1 MSASLTS
8 SGLRRGV
15 LLQRH
20 AQVLRRVAAGVSVVA
35 ALGIFPGAAAA
46 QTAKPA
52 PHPVTLHAAA
62 TRDSTHGSTHDDASH
77 PHVYL
82 MRGLLN
88 IFSLGM
94 DQLAAQI
101 ARNGVD
107 ANVYNHSVEETV
119 VAAIAQKYRAGD
131 HGPYILVGHSL
142 GADAVMLMAQQLDAQ
157 GVPVALVVPFDGTAS
172 YAAPANVG
180 CVVNLTQRKYAYMQ
194 AGAGFHGKL
203 SNVDVSSDTTIDH
216 VTIDKSPRLQ
226 AVALKEVLQAAR
238 GQSCRPGTNAPAMA
252 RAKQPVPKESAPQ
265 DDGSKENATKDSAL
279 KDSATKDGATK
290 DTAPKDIAPKD
301 TTPKQPISPKNATP
315 AKNPAKNP
323 AKSATSAKSVPAAKT
338 ASPAKGAAKSGA
350 APTAPTNSATTPAK
364 NASPAKSAAATVRAQ
379 TPIF

>member
-1 MSASLTS
+1 MSASLN
-8 SGLRRGV
+8 SGGLGRGA

-20 AQVLRRVAAGVSVVA
+20 MHALRRLAAGVSVVA
-35 ALGIFPGAAAA
+35 ALGIVPGAVA

-52 PHPVTLHAAA
+52 QHPVAPHAA
-62 TRDSTHGSTHDDASH
+62 STHGSGHDDASH

-107 ANVYNHSVEETV
+107 ASVYNHSVEETV
-119 VAAIAQKYRAGD
+119 VDAIAQKYRAGD

-142 GADAVMLMAQQLDAQ
+142 GADAVMLMALQLNAQ

-172 YAAPANVG
+172 YAAPANVS

-194 AGAGFHGKL
+194 AGPGFHGKL
-203 SNVDVSSDTTIDH
+203 SNVDVSGDTTIDH

-226 AVALKEVLQAAR
+226 AMALKEILQAAR
-238 GQSCRPGTNAPAMA
+238 GQSCRPGTNAPAIA
-252 RAKQPVPKESAPQ
+252 RAKQSAPKEIMPWDS
-265 DDGSKENATKDSAL
+265 GSKENATKDSA
-279 KDSATKDGATK
+279 
-290 DTAPKDIAPKD
+290 
-301 TTPKQPISPKNATP
+301 PKQVNPPQNAAP
-315 AKNPAKNP
+315 AN
-323 AKSATSAKSVPAAKT
+323 SAKSVAPAKT
-338 ASPAKGAAKSGA
+338 ASPAKAATPAKSGA
-350 APTAPTNSATTPAK
+350 APGT
-364 NASPAKSAAATVRAQ
+364 PAKSAAPEKSAAASRSS
-379 TPIF
+379 

>member
-1 MSASLTS
+1 MWASLK
-8 SGLRRGV
+8 SGGHRRGA

-20 AQVLRRVAAGVSVVA
+20 GQALRRLAAGASVVA
-35 ALGIFPGAAAA
+35 ALGIVPGAAA

-52 PHPVTLHAAA
+52 QHPVTSHAA
-62 TRDSTHGSTHDDASH
+62 STHGSAHDDASH

-88 IFSLGM
+88 VFSLGM

-107 ANVYNHSVEETV
+107 ASVYNHSVEETV
-119 VAAIAQKYRAGD
+119 VDAIVQKYRAGD

-142 GADAVMLMAQQLDAQ
+142 GADAVMLMALQLNAQ

-172 YAAPANVG
+172 YAAPANVS

-226 AVALKEVLQAAR
+226 AMALKEILQAAH
-238 GQSCRPGTNAPAMA
+238 GQSCRPSAVA
-252 RAKQPVPKESAPQ
+252 RAKQSAPKEIAPQ
-265 DDGSKENATKDSAL
+265 DSGSKENAINDNTLKDSVTKDSA
-279 KDSATKDGATK
+279 
-290 DTAPKDIAPKD
+290 PKEAL
-301 TTPKQPISPKNATP
+301 SPKNATP
-315 AKNPAKNP
+315 AKNAKTIP
-323 AKSATSAKSVPAAKT
+323 PAKT
-338 ASPAKGAAKSGA
+338 ASPAKGATPAKSGA
-350 APTAPTNSATTPAK
+350 APTAPAKNDTTPAK
-364 NASPAKSAAATVRAQ
+364 STAPEKSAAAAVRAEP
-379 TPIF
+379 PIF

>member
-1 MSASLTS
+1 MSASLNS
-8 SGLRRGV
+8 AGLGRGA

-20 AQVLRRVAAGVSVVA
+20 MQALRRLAAGVSVVA
-35 ALGIFPGAAAA
+35 ALGIVPGAVA

-52 PHPVTLHAAA
+52 QHPVAPHAA
-62 TRDSTHGSTHDDASH
+62 STHGSARDDASH

-107 ANVYNHSVEETV
+107 ASVYNHSVEETV
-119 VAAIAQKYRAGD
+119 VDAIAQKYRAGD

-142 GADAVMLMAQQLDAQ
+142 GADAVMLMALQLNAQ

-172 YAAPANVG
+172 YAAPANVS

-194 AGAGFHGKL
+194 AGPGFHGKL
-203 SNVDVSSDTTIDH
+203 SNVDVSGDTTIDH

-226 AVALKEVLQAAR
+226 AMALKEILQAAR
-238 GQSCRPGTNAPAMA
+238 GQSCWPGTNAPAIA
-252 RAKQPVPKESAPQ
+252 RAKQSAPKEIMPRDS
-265 DDGSKENATKDSAL
+265 GSKENATKDSA
-279 KDSATKDGATK
+279 
-290 DTAPKDIAPKD
+290 
-301 TTPKQPISPKNATP
+301 PKQLNPPQNAAP
-315 AKNPAKNP
+315 AN
-323 AKSATSAKSVPAAKT
+323 SAKSVAPAKT
-338 ASPAKGAAKSGA
+338 ASPAKGATPAKSGA
-350 APTAPTNSATTPAK
+350 APGT
-364 NASPAKSAAATVRAQ
+364 PAKSAAPEKSAAASRSS
-379 TPIF
+379 

>member
-1 MSASLTS
+1 MSASLN
-8 SGLRRGV
+8 SGGLGRGA

-20 AQVLRRVAAGVSVVA
+20 MQALRRLAAGVSVVA
-35 ALGIFPGAAAA
+35 ALGIVPGAVA

-52 PHPVTLHAAA
+52 QHPVAPHAA
-62 TRDSTHGSTHDDASH
+62 STHGSAHDDASH

-107 ANVYNHSVEETV
+107 ASVYNHSVEETV
-119 VAAIAQKYRAGD
+119 VDAIARKYRAGD

-142 GADAVMLMAQQLDAQ
+142 GADAVMLMALQLNAQ

-172 YAAPANVG
+172 YAAPANVS

-194 AGAGFHGKL
+194 AGPGFHGKL
-203 SNVDVSSDTTIDH
+203 SNVDVSGDTTIDH

-226 AVALKEVLQAAR
+226 AMALKEILQAAH
-238 GQSCRPGTNAPAMA
+238 GQSCRPGTTPPAIA
-252 RAKQPVPKESAPQ
+252 RAKQSAPKEIVPQ
-265 DDGSKENATKDSAL
+265 DSGSKENATKD
-279 KDSATKDGATK
+279 G
-290 DTAPKDIAPKD
+290 APKQAIPPQNAAPA
-301 TTPKQPISPKNATP
+301 N
-315 AKNPAKNP
+315 
-323 AKSATSAKSVPAAKT
+323 SAKSVAPAKT
-338 ASPAKGAAKSGA
+338 ASPAKGATPGKSGA
-350 APTAPTNSATTPAK
+350 APVAPAKDATTPAK
-364 NASPAKSAAATVRAQ
+364 SAAPEKSAAASRSS
-379 TPIF
+379 